1 MTLERAG
8 TGPADTTA
16 DTGDRATPWGDFR
29 RVLDQMRGLLEGV
42 HPDDG
47 AEAPETAPG
56 GAGVARGGP
65 RWPAVTACPRRP

>member
-47 AEAPETAPG
+47 AEAPETAPRGAAVAG
-56 GAGVARGGP
+56 GGLR
-65 RWPAVTACPRRP
+65 